1 MARRIGTFIALSI
14 ALGIGAAVADDTSPP
29 IAYAPVI
36 EKAVKTIVIPA
47 YTRLVETAAG
57 TESAVAHLCAGPDD
71 ERLEEARARYAE
83 LAGAWSSVEMFRIGP
98 ARAENRYERLF
109 FWPDRKGLG
118 LRQVQAIIADED
130 TSAAEVTSLRG
141 KSVAVQGL
149 PALEFVLF
157 GTGSETLADTASA
170 ESFRCRYGS
179 AIAGAIHRTAAE
191 INEGWTAEGGYA
203 DVMGK
208 PGMDNPVYR
217 THGEAVQDL
226 LRAAREQLQLVRDVK
241 IARSLRKSP
250 AAAIPRQAP
259 FWRSDMT
266 LSNMRGNLAAV
277 ETLIN
282 DSGIAGILPAES
294 AWLGPSLLLAIR
306 AADTALEDAAN
317 AGLTWEDAVR
327 DPALFEKLTYAL
339 IPLADAIALLETR
352 FPAAFGLTTGFNTLD
367 GD

>member
-1 MARRIGTFIALSI
+1 MARHAGTFVALSL
-14 ALGIGAAVADDTSPP
+14 ALGMSAASADDTSPH
-29 IAYAPVI
+29 IAYAPVV
-36 EKAVKTIVIPA
+36 ENAAATVVIPA
-47 YTRLVETAAG
+47 YARLVERAAG
-57 TESAVAHLCAGPDD
+57 TESAVAQLCASPDGKK
-71 ERLEEARARYAE
+71 LEDARALYAE

-130 TSAAEVTSLRG
+130 TSAAEVASLRG

-157 GTGSETLADTASA
+157 GTGSETLADPTSA
-170 ESFRCRYGS
+170 EGFRCRYGR
-179 AIAGAIHRTAAE
+179 AIAGAIHQTASE
-191 INEGWTAEGGYA
+191 IREGWTAEDGYA

-208 PGMDNPVYR
+208 PGADNPVYR

-241 IARSLRKSP
+241 LARSLRKSP
-250 AAAIPRQAP
+250 EAAIPRQAP

-282 DSGIAGILPAES
+282 EGGIAGILPTES
-294 AWLGPSLLLAIR
+294 AWLGPSLSLAIR
-306 AADTALEDAAN
+306 AADAALEETAN

-327 DPALFEKLTYAL
+327 DPALFEKLSYAL
-339 IPLADAIALLETR
+339 IPLGDAIALLETR